1 MLDSRWT
8 SSGVCSDMRF
18 LTASIVVLW
27 SLPVFAA
34 DPPALVRARAAYNT
48 ADYDAA
54 ITLAEEA
61 LKQKADA
68 DVAALVTVRAR
79 LERFRLAGNAADLSG
94 AHSTLRAIARQ
105 RLKPR
110 EQTELLV
117 AQGLALYLGDA
128 YGGAAEVFDS
138 ALARAGFLGLSERD
152 RLLEWWAV
160 ALDREAQ
167 SLPADRRSGVYDRI
181 TVRMEQEVRDNPA
194 SVPANFWLAAAS
206 RGAGDTERAWDAA
219 MAAWVRVPID
229 LPGAQTLRQD
239 LDRLIVEGL
248 IPERARQQPRP
259 EWDAAATGLKVEWD
273 AFKRTWE

>member
-1 MLDSRWT
+1 MVLGSPT
-8 SSGVCSDMRF
+8 GKVRF
-18 LTASIVVLW
+18 LTALIVLIW
-27 SLPVFAA
+27 SVPALAA
-34 DPPALVRARAAYNT
+34 DPPALVRARAAYNA

-54 ITLAEEA
+54 IALAEEA
-61 LKQKADA
+61 LKQKGDA

-79 LERFRLAGNAADLSG
+79 LERFRLSGNVADLSG

-117 AQGLALYLGDA
+117 AQGLALYLGHA

-138 ALARAGFLGLSERD
+138 AVARAGVLGLSERD
-152 RLLEWWAV
+152 RLLEWWAL

-167 SLPADRRSGVYDRI
+167 SLPADRRSGIYDRI
-181 TVRMEQEVRDNPA
+181 TARMEQEVRDNPA

-206 RGAGDTERAWDAA
+206 RGAGDADRAWDAA

-239 LDRLIVEGL
+239 LDRLIADGV
-248 IPERARQQPRP
+248 IPERARQQARP
-259 EWDAAATGLKVEWD
+259 EWNTAAATLASQWA
-273 AFKRTWE
+273 AFKIAWD

>member
-1 MLDSRWT
+1 MRCAFALAAML
-8 SSGVCSDMRF
+8 
-18 LTASIVVLW
+18 VLAP
-27 SLPVFAA
+27 LVEAA
-34 DPPALVRARAAYNT
+34 DPPALVRARAAYNA

-79 LERFRLAGNAADLSG
+79 LERFRLASNAADLSG

-117 AQGLALYLGDA
+117 AQGVALYLGDA

-138 ALARAGFLGLSERD
+138 ALARVGFLGLTERD
-152 RLLEWWAV
+152 RLLEWWAL

-167 SLPADRRSGVYDRI
+167 ALPADRRSGVYDRI
-181 TVRMEQEVRDNPA
+181 TLRMEQEVRDNPA
-194 SVPANFWLAAAS
+194 SVPGNFWLAAAS

-259 EWDAAATGLKVEWD
+259 AWDAAATGLKAEWA

>member
-1 MLDSRWT
+1 M
-8 SSGVCSDMRF
+8 
-18 LTASIVVLW
+18 LW
-27 SLPVFAA
+27 SLPAFAA
-34 DPPALVRARAAYNT
+34 DAPALVRARAAYNA

-54 ITLAEEA
+54 IALAEEA
-61 LKQKADA
+61 LAQKADA
-68 DVAALVTVRAR
+68 DVAALVSVRAR

-138 ALARAGFLGLSERD
+138 AVARAGVLGPSERD
-152 RLLEWWAV
+152 RLLEWWAQ
-160 ALDREAQ
+160 ALDRDSHA
-167 SLPADRRSGVYDRI
+167 LPADRRAGIYQRI
-181 TVRMEQEVRDNPA
+181 AARMEQEVRDNPA

-206 RGAGDTERAWDAA
+206 RSAGDPERAWDAA

-229 LPGAQTLRQD
+229 LPGAQALRQD
-239 LDRLIVEGL
+239 LDRLIAEGV

-259 EWDAAATGLKVEWD
+259 GWDAAATGLKAEWD
-273 AFKRTWE
+273 VFKRTWE

>member
-1 MLDSRWT
+1 
-8 SSGVCSDMRF
+8 MRF
-18 LTASIVVLW
+18 LTALIVVLW
-27 SLPVFAA
+27 SLPAFAA
-34 DPPALVRARAAYNT
+34 DPPALVRARAAYNA

-54 ITLAEEA
+54 IALAEEA
-61 LKQKADA
+61 LAQKADA
-68 DVAALVTVRAR
+68 DVAALVSVRAR
-79 LERFRLAGNAADLSG
+79 LERFRLAGNAADLNG

-117 AQGLALYLGDA
+117 AQGLALYLGHA

-138 ALARAGFLGLSERD
+138 AVARAGVLGLSERD
-152 RLLEWWAV
+152 RLLEWWAL

-181 TVRMEQEVRDNPA
+181 TARMEQEVRDNPA

-206 RGAGDTERAWDAA
+206 RGAGDADRAWDAA

-239 LDRLIVEGL
+239 LDRLIADGL

-259 EWDAAATGLKVEWD
+259 EWDTATTGLKAEWA
-273 AFKRTWE
+273 AFKLTWE